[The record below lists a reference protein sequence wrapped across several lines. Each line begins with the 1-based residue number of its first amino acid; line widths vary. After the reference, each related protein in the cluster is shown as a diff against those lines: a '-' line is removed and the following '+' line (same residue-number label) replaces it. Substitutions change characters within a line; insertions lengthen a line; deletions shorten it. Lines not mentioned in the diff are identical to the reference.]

1 MTDQPAPEDDRGWFL
16 QRAVSGAVDATM
28 GRVEDRVAATTKS
41 VIDDVEP
48 YLADE
53 TVPRIVDALVPHLV
67 EQVIPEVL
75 AGLTERLASDT
86 APAVVAGM
94 TPQLAD
100 ELVPAL
106 LERMRPYLE
115 TELVPAI
122 VDELTPHI
130 VEQTA
135 PRVIAGVMPY
145 VRAEVIPDVMDDF
158 VSDPRVRDLIRE
170 QSLGLF
176 WDGLEVLRRGLSHA
190 DDIADALVRRI
201 TFRGLAKDGVA
212 PGDLPPGRDR
222 SHAGIVARG
231 LGMAIDVGVISLVA
245 AQGLATAVSLV
256 GAVLDPIPTWLAAGM
271 TFVFAMLGP
280 LYLALAWRT
289 MGRSLGGAIAGFTDV
304 RTDGSRIGLLRG
316 LIRGFISVFALPVW
330 AIGLIGCP
338 FHPLRR
344 SWVDRVMG
352 TRTPYLV
359 HREYHHAEEQ
369 TQLRAI
375 S

>member
-1 MTDQPAPEDDRGWFL
+1 MTDEPTPDERGWFL

-48 YLADE
+48 YLTDE

-67 EQVIPEVL
+67 ERVIPEVL
-75 AGLTERLASDT
+75 ESLTERLASDT

-115 TELVPAI
+115 NELVPAI

-130 VEQTA
+130 IDETA
-135 PRVIAGVMPY
+135 PRIVAGVMPY

-190 DDIADALVRRI
+190 DDIADDIIRRI
-201 TFRGLAKDGVA
+201 TFRGPPKEGMA

-231 LGMAIDVGVISLVA
+231 LGMTIDIGVISLVA
-245 AQGLATAVSLV
+245 AQGLATAVSLI
-256 GAVLDPIPTWLAAGM
+256 GAVLNPIPTWMAAAM

-289 MGRSLGGAIAGFTDV
+289 AGRSLGGAVAGFTDV
-304 RTDGSRIGLLRG
+304 RTDGRRIGLVRG
-316 LIRGFISVFALPVW
+316 FIRGFICVFALPLWV
-330 AIGLIGCP
+330 IGLIGCP

-344 SWVDRVMG
+344 SWVDRIMG

-359 HREYHHAEEQ
+359 HREYHRLQAEA
-369 TQLRAI
+369 QLRKVG
-375 S
+375 